1 MPGDRRTN
9 MEIAKQDTIISEM
22 YLEGRTQAE
31 IAEAIGKSQ
40 PTISRA
46 IRRIHERWL
55 ASPLVNFNEAK
66 MRELAAIDRVE
77 QAAWEA
83 FEASREAKAVR
94 TTTGSRDKPSTAT
107 VRNEDQNGD
116 AQFLNV
122 VLKCSKQR
130 SDLLGLIVQRTE
142 LAEPGQGGGKL
153 DSMTPFFRLMGQ
165 KERTG

>member
-1 MPGDRRTN
+1 MPGDRRTD

-22 YLEGRTQAE
+22 YLNGSTQME
-31 IAEAIGKSQ
+31 IAEAINKSQ
-40 PTISRA
+40 PTVSRA
-46 IRRIHERWL
+46 IKRIHERWL
-55 ASPLVNFNEAK
+55 ESPLVNFNEAK

-83 FEASREAKAVR
+83 WEASREQHKTR
-94 TTTGSRDKPSTAT
+94 TTTGARDKPSAASLTT
-107 VRNEDQNGD
+107 KDQNGD

-130 SDLLGLIVQRTE
+130 SDLLGLIVTRTE

-153 DSMTPFFRLMGQ
+153 DSMTPIFRLIGE
-165 KERTG
+165 KEKTG